1 MDTQPTD
8 GQPARIA
15 FDAEMAKRADE
26 FCAAAMTAI
35 PELHALAVI
44 PVWSLQVENVPAGF
58 LRLRNPQPPYTG
70 SLMLMLTRL
79 TAFST
84 EINRDL
90 MQQMQSIDR
99 YASELATQI
108 TARTQQLE
116 QLNATQSA
124 GQPNG

>member
-8 GQPARIA
+8 EQPSRIS

-26 FCAAAMTAI
+26 FCTAAMAVI

-44 PVWSLQVENVPAGF
+44 PVWNLQTENTPSGF

-70 SLMLMLTRL
+70 SLMLMLSRL

-84 EINRDL
+84 DINRDL
-90 MQQMQSIDR
+90 MTQMQAIDR

-116 QLNATQSA
+116 QLNAQQSGA
-124 GQPNG
+124 QPNG